1 MRRILICFLLLTACL
16 EGRAQTCKLVV
27 DAGKKDLLKLSE
39 IADKVLAINYYTFPA
54 WKDYFVRDII
64 RGGGYY
70 FVRVNSVNGE
80 AALLQFGASGDYIKT
95 VPVKGRGLNH
105 ILNNEKEKRLLI
117 YSQGKLFTYD
127 YEGNLKNEPE
137 IGEDIVSP
145 YCYNGLLW
153 GYVAQQNGNTVQ
165 CDFIHLD
172 VKTGARKSVGKA
184 GYANISPNPAVS
196 LFCPA
201 FFTVSGGEL
210 YMGLGALS
218 SLYKVTATAMK
229 PYLSWEFK
237 NPRMAERDMY
247 FTTAGFLGKYL
258 MIRYRAGRQEKLYV
272 KDRDTAYNVTGIED
286 DVHKTGEVLPR
297 FTNMERCMYYTD
309 KPETEKFRIYL
320 IMLKG
325 S

>member
-1 MRRILICFLLLTACL
+1 MRKLIIFLLLLTAGL
-16 EGRAQTCKLVV
+16 QMRAQTGKIVV
-27 DAGKKDLLKLSE
+27 DAGKKDMLRLSD
-39 IADKVLAINYYTFPA
+39 IADKVQTLNYYTFPA

-64 RGGGYY
+64 KGGNFY
-70 FVRVNSVNGE
+70 FVRVNGMNGE
-80 AALLQFGASGDYIKT
+80 AALLQFGASGDYVKT
-95 VPVKGRGLNH
+95 ISTNGISLNH
-105 ILNNEKEKRLLI
+105 ILNNEKENRLLI

-153 GYVAQQNGNTVQ
+153 GYVTQQKDNSIQ
-165 CDFIHLD
+165 CDFINLD
-172 VKTGARKSVGKA
+172 VTTGARKSVGKA
-184 GYANISPNPAVS
+184 SYDNISPNPAVS

-218 SLYKVTATAMK
+218 KLYKFTTAAMK
-229 PYLSWEFK
+229 PYLAWEFK
-237 NPRMAERDMY
+237 NPRMTEKDTY

-258 MIRYRAGRQEKLYV
+258 MIRYRADRQEKLYV
-272 KDRDTAYNVTGIED
+272 KDGDKTYNVTGIAD

-297 FTNMERCMYYTD
+297 FTNMEHCMYYTD
-309 KPETEKFRIYL
+309 KPDTEKFRIYL
-320 IMLKG
+320 IWLKR
-325 S
+325 